1 MILTEE
7 ELHLC
12 YQALYFEV
20 DQVTDGLRI
29 NVDDYHDEIVLM
41 NKDDIGFHPESDPRD
56 IINAG
61 NRGFVF
67 TLEQCRYLDIRL
79 EEIYKYME
87 DPCKYIMQVLYTI
100 FATTNIKE

>member
-41 NKDDIGFHPESDPRD
+41 NKIYYRD
-56 IINAG
+56 
-61 NRGFVF
+61 
-67 TLEQCRYLDIRL
+67 EKKD
-79 EEIYKYME
+79 
-87 DPCKYIMQVLYTI
+87 
-100 FATTNIKE
+100 